1 MGIVPLMV
9 EIAVEMMLRPL
20 TALHVNVLI
29 PPLES
34 QLLCLANFPNGK
46 VMAGVMMAT
55 TMLDAPLM
63 VVIFVEMMSRP
74 LTAKSVN
81 VFNKMSSKN
90 SRLTLGTRGKIR
102 IFRINDRQIAG
113 FSHCVKKCTM

>member
-1 MGIVPLMV
+1 MATTMLIVLMME
-9 EIAVEMMLRPL
+9 EIAVEIMSKLP
-20 TALHVNVLI
+20 TAQFVNAKK
-29 PPLES
+29 
-34 QLLCLANFPNGK
+34 ANVKHQYGK
-46 VMAGVMMAT
+46 EIIIVMMAT
-55 TMLDAPLM
+55 TILDVNM
-63 VVIFVEMMSRP
+63 TEEIVVEMMSRP

>member
-1 MGIVPLMV
+1 MGIV
-9 EIAVEMMLRPL
+9 VEMMYIPRI
-20 TALHVNVLI
+20 AKNVNVLI

-46 VMAGVMMAT
+46 AMAGVMMAT

-63 VVIFVEMMSRP
+63 VVIVVEMMSRP

-81 VFNKMSSKN
+81 VFKMGSKN
-90 SRLTLGTRGKIR
+90 SRLMLGTRGKIR
-102 IFRINDRQIAG
+102 NFQINDRQIAG
-113 FSHCVKKCTM
+113 FSHCVKC